1 MIVTTFVSNPMVA
14 LTGNGAEALTF
25 VLMLAVFGVLAIA
38 VRWPIGLALLV
49 SAIFGAVTNGDYFPL
64 RHLVEGAFS
73 YLDPILV
80 IATAMILMRALAD
93 GQALDSLGW
102 AVEDRF
108 RTRPMLLLGLLM
120 IIIMFPGMITGS
132 STASVLTTGA
142 MAASII
148 TRLGLSKERTG
159 AIIAMGGVLGMI
171 APPVNI
177 PAMIIG
183 GGVDLPYSGFGVP
196 LALASFPTALVIVYI
211 LAWPVLR
218 KPTKPALPSEENL
231 PPTQI
236 SNRSSR
242 VTLWRALTGPVVA
255 GLLMLAPRLSPA
267 HIPDPG
273 LPLVFLLAAVAGI
286 LVLPKFDVRAS
297 MIRAMNESLPV
308 LGILC
313 GVGAFIQVLTLTGSR
328 GWLVS
333 LMTGAPTWALFAA
346 AAVSVPLFGAVS
358 AFGSS
363 SVLGV
368 PFLLA
373 LLGRNEIITAAA
385 LSVLASLG
393 DLMPPAA
400 LAATLSAQVAGVDDR
415 RKVLR
420 LCIVPA
426 LLIVAV
432 GLLMLIFAPQ
442 IGRLLP

>member
-1 MIVTTFVSNPMVA
+1 MAGFVTNPIVA
-14 LTGNGAEALTF
+14 LTGNGAEPLTLL
-25 VLMLAVFGVLAIA
+25 LMLVAFAALVMAA
-38 VRWPIGLALLV
+38 RWPIGLALLV
-49 SAIFGAVTNGDYFPL
+49 AAFVGAAINGEYFPL

-93 GQALDSLGW
+93 SRALDSLGW

-108 RTRPMLLLGLLM
+108 RTKPVLLLGLLM

-142 MAASII
+142 MAATII

-183 GGVDLPYSGFGVP
+183 GGVDLPYSGFGLP
-196 LALASFPTALVIVYI
+196 LTLASFPLALLIVYI
-211 LAWPVLR
+211 LAWPVLSGKA
-218 KPTKPALPSEENL
+218 KPIAESAGN
-231 PPTQI
+231 I
-236 SNRSSR
+236 SQGSSR
-242 VTLWRALTGPVVA
+242 GSQVALWRALTGPIVA
-255 GLLMLAPRLSPA
+255 AILMLVPRLSPA

-273 LPLVFLLAAVAGI
+273 LPLDFLLATVAGI
-286 LVLPKFDVRAS
+286 LVLPKFDVRGS
-297 MIRAMNESLPV
+297 MVRAMDESLPV
-308 LGILC
+308 LGILS

-333 LMTGAPTWALFAA
+333 LMTGAPTWSLCAA
-346 AAVSVPLFGAVS
+346 AAVSMPLFGAVS
-358 AFGSS
+358 SFGSA

-368 PFLLA
+368 PFLLS

-385 LSVLASLG
+385 LSMLASLG
-393 DLMPPAA
+393 DLMPPVA
-400 LAATLSAQVAGVDDR
+400 LAGTLAAQVAGVNDR
-415 RKVLR
+415 WKILR
-420 LCIVPA
+420 LCVLPA
-426 LLIVAV
+426 LLIVVA
-432 GLLMLIFAPQ
+432 GLLILIFAPQ